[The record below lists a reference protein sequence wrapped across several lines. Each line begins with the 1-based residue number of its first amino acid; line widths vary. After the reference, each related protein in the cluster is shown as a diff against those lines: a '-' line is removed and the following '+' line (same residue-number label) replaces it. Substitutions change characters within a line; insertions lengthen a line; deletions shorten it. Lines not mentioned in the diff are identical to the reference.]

1 MNIALRSW
9 LNTSWHIDLR
19 HYLPPPLPFL
29 LWLKTQTFPGTFLA
43 SQLHVGLVVERVPG
57 AAGGGGAFN
66 KGNAITPRHRHP
78 SVCTLSQLD
87 TKKYCQTSL
96 FKNWHTRSFL
106 DSKQRTAFNKG
117 NAITSRHRHQ
127 SICTLS
133 QLETASLKN
142 TSTARHV
149 SSKTSLSFLD
159 STYSTNLRSVFHILW
174 NGWISDGVLIIL
186 SVALPQVHVKIYFSM
201 LIIAVLYSFEW
212 KVKCLSK

>member
-1 MNIALRSW
+1 MHLIKATQYA
-9 LNTSWHIDLR
+9 TSSSSNDKVFVFVSVFGHL
-19 HYLPPPLPFL
+19 YLYLY
-29 LWLKTQTFPGTFLA
+29 LA
-43 SQLHVGLVVERVPG
+43 R

-133 QLETASLKN
+133 QLETASRKN
-142 TSTARHV
+142 TSTAKHI
-149 SSKTSLSFLD
+149 SSKTSFSFLD

-174 NGWISDGVLIIL
+174 NG
-186 SVALPQVHVKIYFSM
+186 
-201 LIIAVLYSFEW
+201 
-212 KVKCLSK
+212 